1 MNTHNIPIHRFSYSS
16 VTFSSPIV
24 ILKRQ
29 GTSADEAQNQG
40 TGFFLYQHWRLM
52 AACVPVDVQVTR
64 QDSSDTLEDSA
75 FLGVVDMGATP
86 LAVPQEEAGVGVDI
100 GFVGLEWMKELG
112 KWRVVVSELKRV
124 LAEYAGHT
132 DLAVGGDGVQ
142 VRAYVSYSESC
153 GKI

>member
-1 MNTHNIPIHRFSYSS
+1 MHTHNIPIHRFSYSNI
-16 VTFSSPIV
+16 TFSLPIV

-75 FLGVVDMGATP
+75 FLGVVDMGAAP
-86 LAVPQEEAGVGVDI
+86 LEAGVGVDI

-142 VRAYVSYSESC
+142 VRAFVSYSESC
-153 GKI
+153 AKL